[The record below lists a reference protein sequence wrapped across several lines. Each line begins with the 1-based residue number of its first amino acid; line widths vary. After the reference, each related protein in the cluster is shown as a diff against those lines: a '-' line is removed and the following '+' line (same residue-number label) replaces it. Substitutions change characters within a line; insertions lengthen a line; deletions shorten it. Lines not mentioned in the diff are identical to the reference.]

1 VICFGYLAGNLVVV
15 LELQRVF
22 LRNAL
27 IALVFNVVLNLIL
40 IPPYGFVAAAWVT
53 LATEVLVTALTL
65 SAVLRRLEL
74 RLRLRRMLLATVA
87 AAVMTGAV
95 AGLKALGAPLG
106 VLLAGAAVSYPAA
119 VLLVGA
125 VRLEEIRQILQL
137 RREGGTG
144 TGAA

>member
-1 VICFGYLAGNLVVV
+1 
-15 LELQRVF
+15 
-22 LRNAL
+22 
-27 IALVFNVVLNLIL
+27 
-40 IPPYGFVAAAWVT
+40 
-53 LATEVLVTALTL
+53 
-65 SAVLRRLEL
+65 
-74 RLRLRRMLLATVA
+74 
-87 AAVMTGAV
+87 MTGAV